1 MIRINNQSDKLA
13 PKQPAGSK
21 IPQGRSINA
30 GTMVKIVEY
39 DPAKHL
45 IKVVR
50 SSDNQPLE
58 PDVQL
63 DQDVIQ
69 QKAYSR
75 PAGKSLKTLSAPG
88 APILEVTD
96 SYASVRGNAE
106 FGFFS
111 FREGGGNII
120 KGPLSLGAIPS
131 QIRLAGVTT
140 LNPLLTSCFPS
151 TIVTPIPTT
160 IWSLPA
166 ASAIQPLLKDVTIMA
181 TLVSAM
187 G

>member
-1 MIRINNQSDKLA
+1 MIRINNHSDKLS
-13 PKQPAGSK
+13 PVQPVSNK
-21 IPQGRSINA
+21 TPQGRSINT

-39 DPAKHL
+39 DPARHL
-45 IKVVR
+45 IRVVR
-50 SSDNQPLE
+50 SSDNQPIE
-58 PDVQL
+58 PDAQV
-63 DQDVIQ
+63 DQDVVQ
-69 QKAYSR
+69 AKAYNR

-88 APILEVTD
+88 GPILEVTD

-120 KGPLSLGAIPS
+120 KGPLSIGAIPS
-131 QIRLAGVTT
+131 QVRLAGITT

>member
-1 MIRINNQSDKLA
+1 MKNHTDKLS
-13 PKQPAGSK
+13 PKEPITNK
-21 IPQGRSINA
+21 IPQGRSSNA
-30 GTMVKIVEY
+30 GTMVKIIEY
-39 DPAKHL
+39 DPARHL
-45 IKVVR
+45 LKVVR
-50 SSDNQPLE
+50 SSDNRPLE
-58 PDVQL
+58 PDAQVQHNVA
-63 DQDVIQ
+63 QGKQ
-69 QKAYSR
+69 YSK

-96 SYASVRGNAE
+96 SYSSVRGNGE

-120 KGPLSLGAIPS
+120 KGPLSIGAIPS
-131 QIRLAGVTT
+131 QVRLSGITT
-140 LNPLLTSCFPS
+140 LNPLITTCFPS

-187 G
+187 GSI

>member
-1 MIRINNQSDKLA
+1 MKNHAHKLA
-13 PKQPAGSK
+13 PREPAGSK
-21 IPQGRSINA
+21 IPQARSINT

-39 DPAKHL
+39 DPARHL

-58 PDVQL
+58 PD
-63 DQDVIQ
+63 IQ
-69 QKAYSR
+69 MDTDIIQAKAYNR

-88 APILEVTD
+88 GPILEVTD
-96 SYASVRGNAE
+96 SYASIRGNAE

-120 KGPLSLGAIPS
+120 KGPLSIGAIPS
-131 QIRLAGVTT
+131 QVRLAGVTT

-160 IWSLPA
+160 IWSMPA

>member
-1 MIRINNQSDKLA
+1 MKNHSNKLA
-13 PKQPAGSK
+13 PLEPVGNK
-21 IPQGRSINA
+21 IPQARSINA

-58 PDVQL
+58 PDVQV
-63 DQDVIQ
+63 DRDIVQS
-69 QKAYSR
+69 KAYNR

-96 SYASVRGNAE
+96 SYASMRGNGE

-120 KGPLSLGAIPS
+120 KGPLSIGAIPS
-131 QIRLAGVTT
+131 QIRLAGITT